1 MCPQLPRAQYWCERR
16 AGKCNLASLQ
26 RAALTYRQMQEA
38 RALKRTLVLSPLF
51 RSYSISDAGT
61 EIHCNGCTLHYF
73 NQPALW
79 LQLHLVHRLHG
90 KLPVRSTELPWCDY
104 RDGLPHWRLRAQGHQ
119 QRSTTLREEEPWN
132 FIPHP
137 DPDWGVV
144 ASSSGKYL
152 SVQQNRYHF
161 CAPGIFWTQ
170 WSENIHS
177 L

>member
-1 MCPQLPRAQYWCERR
+1 MQSCIFATDCAHLPA
-16 AGKCNLASLQ
+16 
-26 RAALTYRQMQEA
+26 
-38 RALKRTLVLSPLF
+38 
-51 RSYSISDAGT
+51 DAGGARIET
-61 EIHCNGCTLHYF
+61 HFGAIAAFSL
-73 NQPALW
+73 L
-79 LQLHLVHRLHG
+79 LHLRCRHWNTLQWLHSALFQPTWLVVELHQVHRLQG
-90 KLPVRSTELPWCDY
+90 RVPVRSTELPWCDY